1 VSDRIVETPGSV
13 VTALLVILLILT
25 PGSLA
30 YALFYGFR
38 PWRRTQQGRALMVKA
53 ISNALLL
60 SMALAFMLFGDYPGR
75 EVIRLVGL
83 CLLTVGTYYLLASL
97 LFSPGARQYP
107 PWSWFRRTRNR

>member
-1 VSDRIVETPGSV
+1 VSDRIVETPGGV

-30 YALFYGFR
+30 YVFFYAFR
-38 PWRRTQQGRALMVKA
+38 PWRSTQQGRALMVKA
-53 ISNALLL
+53 VSNALLL
-60 SMALAFMLFGDYPGR
+60 VMALMFVIFDDYPGR

-83 CLLTVGTYYLLASL
+83 CLLTVGTYYLLSSL

-107 PWSWFRRTRNR
+107 PWTWLRRRR